1 MERGRNRTFKEI
13 GVIIGSEGLPLAFAI
28 TAYCFHALKL
38 VTQAGI
44 APAMIWNPI
53 YREPAS
59 CLPSNCTPSLLLFIL
74 LRVTVHAAESNWFL
88 PPQKSPEKGPKAC
101 ALLRFLGRNGME
113 PLPSLGQHRHGK
125 KLSKIKIW
133 MSLHQS
139 RLKGLAF
146 ILRSFCAEQALAG
159 SRKNSYVPLLAECDY
174 GFGEI
179 TSSRFCCPG
188 SPKLCVTSGWANW
201 DQTSNR
207 LRF

>member
-1 MERGRNRTFKEI
+1 MRFRESNSLARGHDPR
-13 GVIIGSEGLPLAFAI
+13 
-28 TAYCFHALKL
+28 
-38 VTQAGI
+38 
-44 APAMIWNPI
+44 
-53 YREPAS
+53 
-59 CLPSNCTPSLLLFIL
+59 CTW
-74 LRVTVHAAESNWFL
+74 RATTVHAAESNWFM

-146 ILRSFCAEQALAG
+146 ILRSFCTEQALAG

-179 TSSRFCCPG
+179 TSSRFCFPDT
-188 SPKLCVTSGWANW
+188 PRLCVTNGWANS
-201 DQTSNR
+201 DPISNR
-207 LRF
+207 LQFWRCGHSRHQHACCRWVRFCCLSGRI